1 MSQKNGNR
9 SRADRQSKQKL
20 HMRTL
25 MRALRK
31 TLVVKDPPA
40 AKTAA

>member
-9 SRADRQSKQKL
+9 SRADRQSKQRL

-25 MRALRK
+25 VRALRK
-31 TLVVKDPPA
+31 TLVEKAPPTAKA
-40 AKTAA
+40 AA